1 MAGRVSVRTALAACL
16 ALAWLALPAGAA
28 AMSRSAARATAL
40 GPAPASRQLTLV
52 FPLVADDV
60 GLRQFTLAVSTP
72 GSPLYG
78 QFASVA
84 QLATRFG
91 ARPAA
96 ATAVMR
102 YLRGLGAGQVQL
114 SPTRMYVQASMSVL
128 LAQRTFGTRL
138 ALMRD
143 AAGRQFVAPSS
154 VRAAGALP
162 AALRGVATGVVGL
175 DSRPVEQKP
184 QLQSLRNT
192 SAASAYEPRTGTAL
206 GCAPGQAT
214 DAFTPNQYLTAYD
227 FDALHRA
234 GLNGGGER
242 VAVIEIDGFK
252 HSDLSAFGGCF
263 GVRIP
268 PIHTYTVGFRRP
280 LAPGGETTLDL
291 EVLSTAAPKLSSIDV
306 YENQGD
312 AAHVL
317 AAFSAPLTGTNPA
330 PQVISASLGICEQSL
345 YYAVGKPGIRAIERD
360 LELAASSGI
369 TVLAAAGDQGSTS
382 CVDNNGNPGPPLA
395 VSYPA
400 SSWFVTAIGGT
411 NVQLSAAN
419 QITQEVVWN
428 DGGIQP
434 SAGGGGESGLFP
446 RPPYQPS
453 SIEPTDARA
462 LPDISLLADL
472 RPGYAVYCTAAG
484 DQTCG
489 PEGWIAVG
497 GTSAAS
503 PLLAGGLALVD
514 QDLARRH
521 HEPLGLVNPLIY
533 ALAGSSGGA
542 AIFHDVTAGD
552 NDLGQWINNGS
563 PFGCCSAGTG
573 FDQASGWGSLN
584 LGAFDQAAM
593 QIMPAAPSVSLS
605 LPGGQHPLAAHAIYA
620 RLSCSGRCRAYVG
633 GFLVWS
639 HGNLVIHSG
648 FQRLAHRGSTLLR
661 IALSSTDLRKARS
674 ALAARKPADAVLTG
688 IAVDA
693 QGRPLAVSGRK
704 ALYLRG

>member
-1 MAGRVSVRTALAACL
+1 MRVPTALAACL
-16 ALAWLALPAGAA
+16 ALACLALAPGAGASTRA
-28 AMSRSAARATAL
+28 VARATAI

-52 FPLVADDV
+52 FPLVADDA

-72 GSPLYG
+72 GSALYG

-84 QLATRFG
+84 QLAGRFG
-91 ARPAA
+91 SRPAA
-96 ATAVMR
+96 AAKAMA
-102 YLRGLGAGQVQL
+102 YLRGLGARQVQL

-128 LAQRTFGTRL
+128 LAQRAFGARL

-143 AAGRQFVAPSS
+143 AAGQQFVAPSS
-154 VRAAGALP
+154 VRAAGTLP

-175 DSRPVEQKP
+175 DNRPLVTAP
-184 QLQSLRNT
+184 QLRDAAVS
-192 SAASAYEPRTGTAL
+192 SAPSAYEPRTGTAL
-206 GCAPGQAT
+206 GCGSALAT
-214 DAFTPNQYLTAYD
+214 DAFTPNQYLTAYNY
-227 FDALHRA
+227 DALHRA

-252 HSDLSAFGGCF
+252 HSDLSAFGSCF

-268 PIHTYTVGFRRP
+268 PIHTHTVGFRHP

-312 AAHVL
+312 ASNVL
-317 AAFSAPLTGTNPA
+317 AAFSAPLTGANPA

-345 YYAVGKPGIRAIERD
+345 YDAVGKAGFQAIERD

-369 TVLAAAGDQGSTS
+369 TVLAAAGDQGSSS
-382 CVDNNGNPGPPLA
+382 CVDNNGAIVPGLD

-400 SSWFVTAIGGT
+400 SSWFVTAVGGT
-411 NVQLSAAN
+411 NVQLGAAN

-434 SAGGGGESGLFP
+434 SAGGGGESEVFG

-472 RPGYAVYCTAAG
+472 RPGYAVYCTAPG

-521 HEPLGLVNPLIY
+521 HEPLGLVNPLVY
-533 ALAGSSGGA
+533 ALAGSSSGP
-542 AIFHDVTAGD
+542 AIFHDVTSGD

-563 PFGCCSAGTG
+563 PFGCCSAGAG
-573 FDQASGWGSLN
+573 FDRASGWGSLD
-584 LGAFDQAAM
+584 LGAFDQAALEV
-593 QIMPAAPSVSLS
+593 MPAAPTVSLS
-605 LPGGQHPLAAHAIYA
+605 LPGGQHPLAKHAIFA
-620 RLSCSGRCRAYVG
+620 RLSCSARCRAYVG

-648 FQRLAHRGSTLLR
+648 YIRLAHRGSKVFR
-661 IALSSTDLRKARS
+661 IPLNSTDVRKARS

-704 ALYLRG
+704 VLYVRG